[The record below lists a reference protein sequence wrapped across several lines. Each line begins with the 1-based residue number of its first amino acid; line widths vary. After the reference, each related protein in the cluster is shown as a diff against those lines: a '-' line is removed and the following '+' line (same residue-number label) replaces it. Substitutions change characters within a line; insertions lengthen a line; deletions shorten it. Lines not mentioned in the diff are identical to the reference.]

1 MCVCAREKDNG
12 QKAYNDDAVGLSLTH
27 AMYTML
33 LPLFCWLANFAV
45 WFKMGAYI
53 PENEAR
59 APQTAA
65 LLRQMPDV
73 YNAFFSVLEPHQHI
87 DPHWGHY
94 KGYVRVSLCD
104 ELVLVCIHCPCGA
117 ACVERARAKVR
128 LLRPLCMREEKLG
141 RVHWNAPCLV
151 F

>member
-1 MCVCAREKDNG
+1 
-12 QKAYNDDAVGLSLTH
+12 
-27 AMYTML
+27 
-33 LPLFCWLANFAV
+33 
-45 WFKMGAYI
+45 MGAFI

-94 KGYVRVSLCD
+94 KGYVSIYLHICTHR
-104 ELVLVCIHCPCGA
+104 CISAVRICFVARACGA
-117 ACVERARAKVR
+117 HVR
-128 LLRPLCMREEKLG
+128 LRPLLASG
-141 RVHWNAPCLV
+141 RNLRVKRKCAVPFSDHVACFVDFCAIIWV
-151 F
+151 

>member
-1 MCVCAREKDNG
+1 
-12 QKAYNDDAVGLSLTH
+12 
-27 AMYTML
+27 
-33 LPLFCWLANFAV
+33 
-45 WFKMGAYI
+45 MGAFI

-94 KGYVRVSLCD
+94 KGYVEILAVVQCAHMCVCARVYLYR
-104 ELVLVCIHCPCGA
+104 IG
-117 ACVERARAKVR
+117 
-128 LLRPLCMREEKLG
+128 
-141 RVHWNAPCLV
+141 
-151 F
+151 